1 MLLVEFY
8 FSDSNLPFD
17 KFLWTLTLKN
27 PDGYVPLSTVA
38 SFKRM
43 RDHTTAYGIPFI
55 VEAVKELAQEIEL
68 DETQAMVR
76 RKRALEKD
84 HTAWERTVYVK
95 GFGAGETSHNSQEQV
110 EEWFKQFGQ
119 VNAVRFRREDDGKGR
134 KNRGAFKG
142 SVFAEFK
149 TLNDAKA
156 FIEREPKPTFQD
168 EPVVAMS
175 KEAYV
180 QMKVKEKGLDAGSIV
195 RDPKKDKSSSSDA
208 PGRKF
213 NAFNE
218 MAKIK
223 ASGGKL
229 PVYLQKAGVDGVPG
243 LPGAAGKRKR
253 EDGGDDEQAFEKKA
267 KAPEGPLKIT
277 FNGAEI
283 EVDRSTGAPLDKS
296 TLTFPE
302 RAVLKFTNC
311 GPDGDWKQLKQEITD
326 AGVTNTFMNFPRG
339 QTWGFL
345 ALNEAIS
352 DETVDLLRAKSFVVG
367 GQTIAWERVTGDEER
382 DFYAMRAG
390 FQGKLAIKK
399 IEEQEAQRREQE
411 QEAQKR
417 GHHQQGGR
425 GGRGNGRGGR
435 GGRGGNG
442 RGGRGGRGNG
452 RGGRGGGA
460 QDGGDRQPKSSGGPM
475 DTDVSGTMSK
485 SSGPPTIG

>member
-1 MLLVEFY
+1 M
-8 FSDSNLPFD
+8 
-17 KFLWTLTLKN
+17 
-27 PDGYVPLSTVA
+27 PLATVA

-43 RDHTTAYGIPFI
+43 RDHTEAHGLPFI
-55 VEAVKELAQEIEL
+55 VAAVKELAQEIEL
-68 DETQAMVR
+68 DSTQAMIR
-76 RKRALEKD
+76 RRRALEKD
-84 HTAWERTVYVK
+84 HTAWERTLYVK
-95 GFGAGETSHNSQEQV
+95 GFGTGETSHNSQEQV
-110 EEWFKQFGQ
+110 EEWFKQFGA
-119 VNAVRFRREDDGKGR
+119 VNAVRFRREDDDKGR

-149 TLNDAKA
+149 TLADAKA
-156 FIEREPKPTFQD
+156 FVGRDPKPDFQG
-168 EPVVAMS
+168 EPVTAMF
-175 KEAYV
+175 KEEYV

-195 RDPKKDKSSSSDA
+195 RDPKKDGNKADMA
-208 PGRKF
+208 PRKF

-253 EDGGDDEQAFEKKA
+253 EDGDDQEGVEKKA
-267 KAPEGPLKIT
+267 RVPEGPLKIT

-283 EVDRSTGAPLDKS
+283 DVDRTTGAPLDKS
-296 TLTFPE
+296 TLQFPTN
-302 RAVLKFTNC
+302 AVLKFTNC
-311 GPDGDWKQLKQEITD
+311 GPEGDWKQLKQEITE

-345 ALNEAIS
+345 ALNEEIS
-352 DETVDLLRAKSFVVG
+352 DETLAKLRDAKFVVG
-367 GQTIAWERVTGDEER
+367 GQEIAWERVQGDEER

-399 IEEQEAQRREQE
+399 MEEQEQQRREQE

-417 GHHQQGGR
+417 QQGGGRGGGGR
-425 GGRGNGRGGR
+425 GGR
-435 GGRGGNG
+435 GNG

-452 RGGRGGGA
+452 RGGRGGGRGGGA
-460 QDGGDRQPKSSGGPM
+460 GGRGGGGRGGDRDGGGDRQQQQQASRM
-475 DTDVSGTMSK
+475 DADVSGTMTK
-485 SSGPPTIG
+485 SSAPPTIG